1 MQRLGTPENIAG
13 LVSYLASDEA
23 DFMTG
28 RSCPFVQV
36 FINMFTLITL
46 GQSISINGGLFY
58 D

>member
-1 MQRLGTPENIAG
+1 MAGAGITNKLGTPENIAA

-28 RSCPFVQV
+28 
-36 FINMFTLITL
+36 
-46 GQSISINGGLFY
+46 